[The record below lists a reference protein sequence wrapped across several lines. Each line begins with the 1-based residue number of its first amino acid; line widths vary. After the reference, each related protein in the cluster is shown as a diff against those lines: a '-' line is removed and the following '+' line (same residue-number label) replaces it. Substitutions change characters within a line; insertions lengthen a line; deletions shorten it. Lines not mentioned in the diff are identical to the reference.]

1 MKKGLNKIII
11 LLIILIAHSCQMSS
25 QIKTDTVDIGK
36 KNIIIISYPE
46 KSKVSNTYYEEG
58 VFRDITCIE
67 DTVLVGIHFGGM
79 AYIDFANSQF
89 MDSQEINISSEYV
102 IANDFRQT
110 RGFYYLNGE
119 KKFFR
124 EDNVYKYGLDFY
136 YFNVP
141 EDKISFYE
149 SLLNSIKYLENKND

>member
-1 MKKGLNKIII
+1 MKKGSNKIII
-11 LLIILIAHSCQMSS
+11 LLIILIAHSSQMSS
-25 QIKTDTVDIGK
+25 QIKTDTIDIGK
-36 KNIIIISYPE
+36 NRDKIIISYPE
-46 KSKVSNTYYEEG
+46 KSKVSNTNYEEG
-58 VFRDITCIE
+58 FFRDITCIE
-67 DTVLVGIHFGGM
+67 DTALVGIHFGGM
-79 AYIDFANSQF
+79 AYFDLV
-89 MDSQEINISSEYV
+89 MGSQEINISSEYV

-149 SLLNSIKYLENKND
+149 SLLNSIKYLVNQNE